1 MLAEIDQVCK
11 DTGVWPHA
19 VLSGHA
25 HNYQRFTRTVNNH
38 DIPFI
43 VAGGGGHA
51 ITSLRNKKS
60 GGPLRVPMQLAA
72 DLIFE
77 NYDDGEFGYL
87 RIVAN
92 NDTLRMEF
100 HHWTKR

>member
-25 HNYQRFTRTVNNH
+25 HNYQRFTRTVNN